1 MKRKKFLEYKHHKV
15 LMELLE
21 QKDPGW
27 VEINKELQE
36 KARSGEN
43 EAFFQLLRRNPEY
56 LKTDLAMSRIMEWRF
71 TVQMNR
77 LYYLEKG
84 TLLNLKENMMECTGR
99 IYACFSER

>member
-1 MKRKKFLEYKHHKV
+1 MKRKKFLEYKHHKI
-15 LMELLE
+15 LMGLLE
-21 QKDPGW
+21 QRDPGW
-27 VEINKELQE
+27 VKTNKELE
-36 KARSGEN
+36 ERAWAGEDK
-43 EAFFQLLRRNPEY
+43 AFFQLLERNPDY
-56 LKTDLAMSRIMEWRF
+56 LKTNLAMSRIMEWRF